1 MSNEITLI
9 SRAQEPEQPYMPKI
23 GEECEYCN
31 PERDNEYHWIFFV
44 GYGRNGDMVVQH
56 KCRIG
61 LLKHREHNLIF
72 RPIKTEREKFID
84 DHKTDVY
91 LYAIN
96 TSELISMKQSTGEDL
111 AARVLGYMHDAGF
124 KSP

>member
-1 MSNEITLI
+1 MSNIKKGVT
-9 SRAQEPEQPYMPKI
+9 PEALYMPKV
-23 GEECEYCN
+23 GEEIEYMIDEGLWFPCFYIGFN
-31 PERDNEYHWIFFV
+31 S
-44 GYGRNGDMVVQH
+44 NG
-56 KCRIG
+56 KCVIEKRTG
-61 LLKHREHNLIF
+61 CFEVLIANKF
-72 RPIKTEREKFID
+72 RSIKTEREKFID
-84 DHKTDVY
+84 DHKADVY